1 MLPAQ
6 LLRIPP
12 CFETGWLFYAIGT
25 HSLIY
30 YLGAATW
37 SMMGWRRVLQVASTR
52 CLLGRLH
59 NFLASR
65 VTFYDT
71 LNDYNCLSGCVRLCL
86 KYQLRWDIST
96 CWPYSCPRTERGR
109 NHDGCILC
117 DFTRHCPDEKSFLL
131 LQSLPYPFLR
141 VPASGNTVLNGSAV
155 AAC

>member
-6 LLRIPP
+6 LLRTPP

-71 LNDYNCLSGCVRLCL
+71 LNDYKLS
-86 KYQLRWDIST
+86 
-96 CWPYSCPRTERGR
+96 ERMREALFEVLVEMG
-109 NHDGCILC
+109 HFYMLAV
-117 DFTRHCPDEKSFLL
+117 LL
-131 LQSLPYPFLR
+131 SQR
-141 VPASGNTVLNGSAV
+141 
-155 AAC
+155 